1 MSRYR
6 WKDRHA
12 DLVYRRNPWP
22 VRLEFTLLLA
32 LTICAFG
39 SLFIPG

>member
-6 WKDRHA
+6 WKDRYG
-12 DLVYRRNPWP
+12 DLIRRRNPWP
-22 VRLEFTLLLA
+22 LRLEFALLLA

-39 SLFIPG
+39 SLFVPN